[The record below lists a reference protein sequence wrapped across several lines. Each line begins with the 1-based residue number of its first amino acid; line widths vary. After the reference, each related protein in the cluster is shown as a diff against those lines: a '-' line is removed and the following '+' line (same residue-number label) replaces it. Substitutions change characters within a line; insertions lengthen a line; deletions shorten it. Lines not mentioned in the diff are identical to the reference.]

1 MCLIWRAGRSSQVTT
16 PRLAL
21 LPRGSRLAAYG
32 HHSGPTVA
40 SSITTVAASATS
52 SPKASKAWL
61 RFWKNPA
68 SVAGVALLTIVVLI
82 AVLAPIISSDPISQN
97 LPERLKPPSAAHVF
111 GTDQLGRDVWGRV
124 AHGALISLRIGVFVT
139 ALSMVIGVIVGLL
152 AGTIGGAW
160 DNLLMRVTDI
170 FFAFPSLI
178 LAMAISAALGPSLDN
193 VIIAVAIVNWPSY
206 ARLVRAQALAL
217 REREFVEAARAL
229 GSSQGRIAWRHVL
242 PNTLQPVLIQSS
254 FDVGQAILT
263 AAGLS
268 FIGFGAQPPIPEWG
282 AMVSETRTFISNA
295 PWASSAPA
303 VAILIT
309 VLAFN
314 LIGDGLRDAL
324 DPRAKN

>member
-1 MCLIWRAGRSSQVTT
+1 M
-16 PRLAL
+16 
-21 LPRGSRLAAYG
+21 
-32 HHSGPTVA
+32 A
-40 SSITTVAASATS
+40 SSITAVTANATS

-68 SVAGVALLTIVVLI
+68 SVAGVALLTVVVLI
-82 AVLAPIISSDPISQN
+82 AVLAPIISADPISQN
-97 LPERLKPPSAAHVF
+97 LPERLKPPSAAHIF